1 MNPYIRV
8 IDFETSGDIGEGE
21 VIEIGWADLT
31 HGGYIIPYRPTLIRP
46 TRPISIETMA
56 VHHLR
61 ESDLKHGISR
71 EEAFAELLHIP
82 APRDLLG
89 DVNVAFAAH
98 SAKFEQSW
106 WPELH
111 PNNPWICTYKCAL
124 RIWPEA
130 PRHSNQVLRYF
141 LGLDLP
147 PSLAMPPHRA
157 APDAFVTAHILKKL
171 LQQADVEQLI
181 RWSSEPALLRKVGFG
196 KYVGMAWTDVDDG
209 YLRWILSQ
217 DFDEDV
223 VHTVR
228 HEMARRRGD
237 AGCDAEARAA

>member
-1 MNPYIRV
+1 MNPYVRV
-8 IDFETSGDIGEGE
+8 IDFETSDELGEGE

-31 HGGYIIPYRPTLIRP
+31 HGGYVIPYRPTLIRP

-61 ESDLKHGISR
+61 EVDLQHGLSR
-71 EEAFAELLHIP
+71 EEAFADVVDIP
-82 APRDLLG
+82 APRDLFG

-106 WPELH
+106 WPERP
-111 PNNPWICTYKCAL
+111 PNIPWICTYKCSL
-124 RIWPEA
+124 RIWPES

-157 APDAFVTAHILKKL
+157 APDAFVTAHILNKM

-181 RWSSEPALLRKVGFG
+181 QWSSEPTLLPRVLVG
-196 KYVGMAWTDVDDG
+196 KYRGIPWTDMEDG
-209 YLRWILSQ
+209 YLRWVLRQ

-228 HEMARRRGD
+228 YEIARRRGD
-237 AGCDAEARAA
+237 VGFDAGTLAA